1 MMTAER
7 ANAIMQGAPATEE
20 EKREAQQFLNASKS
34 NGSNYEGGT
43 ATENKKQ
50 SLGDKLFMS
59 PEELHEMTKDRAD
72 VKARGD
78 MAMRANPAVDAIDIL
93 QNDATGLKGSDNAVQ
108 LSDTKGGELTNE
120 GKFQLGSKVDLE
132 DATGVKPGETAT
144 INKND
149 STEDKNAKKRY
160 NQSTMSIWDAYN
172 NGLID
177 KETAGYFTVDA
188 LATLAKNLGRG
199 IGNVGAQFSG
209 GSIDQGHD
217 ASMWEQRKDEIFNQE
232 LQGEAEGI
240 QNYANT
246 MKKYNLTKAST
257 INELLNTVK
266 ADVDKLDDDNPAKI
280 AYLALA
286 AQMANGQIDGNTTL
300 AGVGA
305 KAAAPLLEKIEGW
318 LGGKK

>member
-1 MMTAER
+1 MTREEATKQALSLGLSGQALQQKVEELMGNTASDFSGGSWKYGNEGEAEKTIAKYGGQTSEDVAAQR
-7 ANAIMQGAPATEE
+7 LTKEQQGIQAKGNQGDNAIANPDALDT
-20 EKREAQQFLNASKS
+20 
-34 NGSNYEGGT
+34 
-43 ATENKKQ
+43 
-50 SLGDKLFMS
+50 
-59 PEELHEMTKDRAD
+59 AD
-72 VKARGD
+72 VTKVHNVEKAAAQTPDNVEPSSFEPDR
-78 MAMRANPAVDAIDIL
+78 DA
-93 QNDATGLKGSDNAVQ
+93 AEA
-108 LSDTKGGELTNE
+108 
-120 GKFQLGSKVDLE
+120 
-132 DATGVKPGETAT
+132 ATGVKAGETAT
-144 INKND
+144 VNKND
-149 STEDKNAKKRY
+149 STEDKNSKKRY
-160 NQSTMSIWDAYN
+160 NQSMMSIWDAYH

-209 GSIDQGHD
+209 GTIDQGHD
-217 ASMWEQRKDEIFNQE
+217 TSMWEQRKDEIFNQE

-257 INELLNTVK
+257 INELLRNVK

-318 LGGKK
+318 FNKGK

>member
-1 MMTAER
+1 MMTADR
-7 ANAIMQGAPATEE
+7 ANAIMQGAPASEE
-20 EKREAQQFLNASKS
+20 EKREAQKFLKESGSK
-34 NGSNYEGGT
+34 GSNYEGGSWRYGNEGE
-43 ATENKKQ
+43 AEKKIAELEQKKRMENPIEGA
-50 SLGDKLFMS
+50 SG
-59 PEELHEMTKDRAD
+59 AI
-72 VKARGD
+72 ARGNQGD
-78 MAMRANPAVDAIDIL
+78 NAIANPDALDTSEVTKVHNVEKAAA
-93 QNDATGLKGSDNAVQ
+93 QTPDNMEPETFASDREVA
-108 LSDTKGGELTNE
+108 
-120 GKFQLGSKVDLE
+120 LE
-132 DATGVKPGETAT
+132 EAGISKPGETAT

-149 STEDKNAKKRY
+149 STEDKNSKKRY
-160 NQSTMSIWDAYN
+160 NQSMMSIWDAYH

-209 GSIDQGHD
+209 GTIDQGHD
-217 ASMWEQRKDEIFNQE
+217 TSMWEQRKDEIFNQE

-246 MKKYNLTKAST
+246 MKRYNLTKAST
-257 INELLNTVK
+257 INDLLNTVK

-318 LGGKK
+318 FSKGK

>member
-1 MMTAER
+1 MMTADR

-20 EKREAQQFLNASKS
+20 EKREAQQFLSESKS
-34 NGSNYEGGT
+34 KGSNYEGGHWSYPGNST
-43 ATENKKQ
+43 VAEDTIAKYGNVTSEDIAERGLTPEQQGIQAKGNQ
-50 SLGDKLFMS
+50 GDNAIANPDALD
-59 PEELHEMTKDRAD
+59 TAD
-72 VKARGD
+72 VTKVHEYEKAQAQTQD
-78 MAMRANPAVDAIDIL
+78 NMEPSSFE
-93 QNDATGLKGSDNAVQ
+93 SDRKAA
-108 LSDTKGGELTNE
+108 EE
-120 GKFQLGSKVDLE
+120 
-132 DATGVKPGETAT
+132 ATGVKAGDTVT
-144 INKND
+144 VSKND
-149 STEDKNAKKRY
+149 TTADKNAKKRY
-160 NQSTMSIWDAYN
+160 NQATMSIWDAYN

-209 GSIDQGHD
+209 GTIDQGHD
-217 ASMWEQRKDEIFNQE
+217 TSMWEQRKDEIFNQE
-232 LQGEAEGI
+232 LTGEAEGI
-240 QNYANT
+240 ENYANT
-246 MKKYNLTKAST
+246 MKRYNLTKAST

-286 AQMANGQIDGNTTL
+286 AQMANGDIDGNTTL

-318 LGGKK
+318 FNKGK